1 MGFSS
6 FLYTEIAPLPNLAN
20 LVFEQQ
26 YSTLASFRPPETSPF
41 RIDFWSKNCVFS
53 RHGQGPHFSSFYVD
67 LCWKMRFWDPLQ
79 NPMGSKMAPKIDQ
92 WVPKGVKKANY
103 VRRSCIT
110 WSQSLP
116 RRLLKCSQAFCS
128 AFWHDLRSLLDKFWL
143 NVNVS
148 LYYIEASGTHAV
160 SVPET
165 TLRPRRR
172 LKRSWS
178 HFSWFLKDFR
188 TLQASCWRIFND
200 SRHRFLY

>member
-1 MGFSS
+1 
-6 FLYTEIAPLPNLAN
+6 
-20 LVFEQQ
+20 
-26 YSTLASFRPPETSPF
+26 
-41 RIDFWSKNCVFS
+41 
-53 RHGQGPHFSSFYVD
+53 
-67 LCWKMRFWDPLQ
+67 MRFWDPLQ

-92 WVPKGVKKANY
+92 WAPKGVKKANY

-172 LKRSWS
+172 LKRFWS
-178 HFSWFLKDFR
+178 HLSWFLKDLGSLPGLIFDDFQWLLAPLLALNSGTR
-188 TLQASCWRIFND
+188 QKRHAPDTIQNTCSELVRNFKRRGPARKLQKIFGEQAKTCKKCKEPTEN
-200 SRHRFLY
+200 